1 MVNTITH
8 PTACSSPS
16 SALRCVFV
24 YGTLRRGEQRDIN
37 LLLPTPI
44 FIGHGQLPGT
54 LYHLGDYPGVR
65 LGGSQS
71 VQGEVYQITPELERQ
86 LDVIEEVWPQ
96 QTGEYTRQEVSVVVG
111 CTLSA
116 FESASG
122 SYQLCLVYEIAER
135 CTQCRPVIASG
146 NWLKR

>member
-1 MVNTITH
+1 M
-8 PTACSSPS
+8 
-16 SALRCVFV
+16 
-24 YGTLRRGEQRDIN
+24 
-37 LLLPTPI
+37 
-44 FIGHGQLPGT
+44 GHGQLPGT

-96 QTGEYTRQEVSVVVG
+96 QTGEYTRQEVSVVMG
-111 CTLSA
+111 CILSA
-116 FESASG
+116 FESVSG
-122 SYQLCLVYEIAER
+122 SYQLCLVYEIAEQY
-135 CTQCRPVIASG
+135 TQCRPVIASG